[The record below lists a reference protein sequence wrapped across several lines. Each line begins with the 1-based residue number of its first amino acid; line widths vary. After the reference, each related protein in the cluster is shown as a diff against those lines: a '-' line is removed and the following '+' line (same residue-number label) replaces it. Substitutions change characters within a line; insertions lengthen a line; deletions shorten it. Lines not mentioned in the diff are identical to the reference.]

1 MATLDD
7 MAIGDR
13 ARITG
18 FRQHTPYVAQLERLG
33 LIPGTEFELKRRAP
47 LGDPVE
53 IQVRG
58 FALGLRSSEASVL
71 DIERL

>member
-13 ARITG
+13 ARIIG
-18 FRQHTPYVAQLERLG
+18 FREQTPYSAQLARMG

-53 IQVRG
+53 IHVRG
-58 FALGLRSSEASVL
+58 FTLGLRSSEASVL